1 MANMNKLILI
11 GITLLLN
18 SCMDR
23 GRDYIIRYKCVV
35 KDNPNFATYEYFI
48 GLADF
53 NMIDSTS
60 KFNIGD
66 DVRMYSKTYGKATH

>member
-11 GITLLLN
+11 GIALLLS
-18 SCMDR
+18 SCLDR
-23 GRDYIIRYKCVV
+23 ELDYKVRYKCLV

-48 GLADF
+48 GLAEF
-53 NMIDSTS
+53 NIIDSTS

-66 DVRMYSKTYGKATH
+66 DVRMYSKTYGE